1 MTTKRNHASPRSI
14 LDFLHAEDG
23 RQLHALTI
31 HGEIGG
37 LSLCSSQEFDAVLSE
52 LNTRK
57 FVVGVTTKFRGMVFN
72 ISDAG
77 ESARLEM

>member
-1 MTTKRNHASPRSI
+1 MTARETRIAKLI
-14 LDFLHAEDG
+14 LDFLHKEDG
-23 RQLHALTI
+23 RQCHALTI

-37 LSLCSSQEFDAVLSE
+37 LNLCSSQEFDAVLAE

-77 ESARLEM
+77 EAARLEMA

>member
-1 MTTKRNHASPRSI
+1 MTARETQIAKRI

-23 RQLHALTI
+23 RQVHAMTI
-31 HGEIGG
+31 HCEIGG
-37 LSLCSSQEFDAVLSE
+37 LNLCSSQEFEGVLAE

-77 ESARLEM
+77 EAARLEM